1 MTTAYNNGGSYL
13 IADIKKTCFG
23 VLEIENS
30 CFSFR
35 RGIKI
40 LGIIEEGD
48 KLGTLD

>member
-1 MTTAYNNGGSYL
+1 MRM
-13 IADIKKTCFG
+13 IKKTCFG